1 MPSAE
6 TLAKEAEI
14 AARFAAEDEAH
25 KRLGFSLKKGKG
37 RKNGAMA
44 KSEDAA
50 RRNVMNRVAHVPK
63 RLWG

>member
-6 TLAKEAEI
+6 TLAKEAEV
-14 AARFAAEDEAH
+14 ADRYAAEDAAQA
-25 KRLGFSLKKGKG
+25 RLGFSLKKGKG

-50 RRNVMNRVAHVPK
+50 RRNVTNRIAHVPK
-63 RLWG
+63 RRWG